1 MKIRKTQQPAQ
12 YPQNQVHDVYS
23 ESTSDIYNCN
33 FINNILESFGLKI
46 DTYDATKR
54 YSAGDMVIKNHKIYE
69 CPSGQASAEEWDSSH
84 WTIVP
89 IIVEEE

>member
-12 YPQNQVHDVYS
+12 YPTNQVHDVYS
-23 ESTSDIYNCN
+23 ESTSGIYNCN

-54 YSAGDMVIKNHKIYE
+54 YSAGDMVTHNHAIYE
-69 CPSGQASAEEWDSSH
+69 CTTAISNAEEWNSDH

-89 IIVEEE
+89 IITD